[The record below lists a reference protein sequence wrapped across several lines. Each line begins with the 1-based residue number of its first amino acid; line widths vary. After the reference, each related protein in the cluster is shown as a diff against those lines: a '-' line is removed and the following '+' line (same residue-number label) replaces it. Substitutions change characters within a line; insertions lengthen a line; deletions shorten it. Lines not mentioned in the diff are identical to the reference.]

1 MEITMKKVK
10 TAVWVLI
17 IAFVI
22 VLIYQN
28 QEFFLSKQSLN
39 LNLIFAQYKTPEMA
53 IVYFSGIF
61 FLAGL
66 ILGFYFLAARGLKT
80 KKKTKSLNA
89 QLAEQTEMITSL
101 ESELTAI
108 KGTPVPEEIPHTEP
122 DAKTVVIDP
131 NEKPQV
137 SEIK

>member
-89 QLAEQTEMITSL
+89 QLAEQTEKITSL

-108 KGTPVPEEIPHTEP
+108 KGTPVTEEIPHTEP

-131 NEKPQV
+131 DEKPQV
-137 SEIK
+137 SDIK